1 MLWQHYYAT
10 AFGFMTVHFPLLVF
24 LVVIVRWIFVF
35 GSHADDRFLLLWQNG
50 FRAIEHRHVQRVYAT
65 WAR

>member
-1 MLWQHYYAT
+1 
-10 AFGFMTVHFPLLVF
+10 MTVHFPLLVF